1 MDTQELKSQ
10 STPTTT
16 KGKCLS
22 DPNLL
27 RDNEDM
33 PLATVNLRAKRK
45 RGVSFTSELE
55 TFKDEI
61 KEELK
66 ELFSLWMKQHDIKL
80 GQISTTLGDIQKTNS
95 GIEASIS
102 YLNTQY
108 EEIKDKV
115 RKLEG
120 EKKKEQE
127 HIQILEE
134 KIEDLQ
140 RNSRKASLELRIAS
154 NIKTENK
161 EELIK
166 LLLNLAKSTN
176 IEINKSDIRDIYRIK
191 GNQKNS
197 QIIIELSSVSLKTDL
212 LKATK
217 LFNRKNKNNK
227 LNASHLGYEKDSSP
241 IFLVEQLTAKANRL
255 YFLARGLVKTKP
267 YTFCWT
273 ANGKVFVR
281 KDEKSPIIRITNED
295 QIQKLGNDA

>member
-1 MDTQELKSQ
+1 MDTQEKSQ
-10 STPTTT
+10 STLTPT

-22 DPNLL
+22 DPNLH

-33 PLATVNLRAKRK
+33 APATVSRAKRK

-55 TFKDEI
+55 TFKDDI

-80 GQISTTLGDIQKTNS
+80 GQISSTLRDIQKTNS
-95 GIEASIS
+95 GIEASMS
-102 YLNTQY
+102 YLSTQY
-108 EEIKDKV
+108 EEIKSKV
-115 RKLEG
+115 QKLEG

-127 HIQILEE
+127 NIQILEE

-140 RNSRKASLELRIAS
+140 RNARKASLELRIPTG
-154 NIKTENK
+154 IKTENK
-161 EELIK
+161 EDLTK
-166 LLLNLAKSTN
+166 LFLNLAKITST
-176 IEINKSDIRDIYRIK
+176 EIGKSDIRDIYRLK

-197 QIIIELSSVSLKTDL
+197 QIIIELSSVSLKMDL

-217 LFNRKNKNNK
+217 LYNRKNKNNK
-227 LNASHLGYEKDSSP
+227 LNATHLGYENDSSP
-241 IFLVEQLTAKANRL
+241 IFLVEQLTTKANRL

-273 ANGKVFVR
+273 ANGKVFIR
-281 KDEKSPIIRITNED
+281 KDEKSPIIRITNEE
-295 QIQKLGNDA
+295 QIQKLGNNA